1 MGRRREGREAAMQ
14 FLFANDVH
22 GEVSEVDSSEFWGL
36 HSAKSH
42 VRKHAERLVKGI
54 QAHQADIDGRIS
66 SAVQNFAF
74 DRLGTVDR
82 NIMRLAI
89 YEMLFEPGV
98 PYVVAINEAI
108 EIAKTYGDTQTKK
121 FVNGVLDRIARG
133 LPPKQKAAPTP
144 DDEDEEEAA
153 AAVESP
159 NPQP

>member
-14 FLFANDVH
+14 FLFAHDVH
-22 GEVSEVDSSEFWGL
+22 GDVTGVDASAFWGL
-36 HSAKSH
+36 HSAKDN

-54 QAHQADIDGRIS
+54 QEHQTDIDGRITG
-66 SAVQNFAF
+66 AVQNFSF

-82 NIMRLAI
+82 NILRLAI
-89 YEMLFEPGV
+89 YEMLFEPAV

-133 LPPKQKAAPTP
+133 LPPKQKTATVP
-144 DDEDEEEAA
+144 DEEADDDAPSAE
-153 AAVESP
+153 V
-159 NPQP
+159 PQTQS